1 MGMKKN
7 FRHLVAA
14 MLTMAG
20 AGVARAGENWIP
32 LLPDQDMYD
41 FQLFAPPDLR
51 EYSIWADDGDGVYFN
66 YDRLYW
72 GITVPR
78 WSTLPRR
85 RRVCR

>member
-7 FRHLVAA
+7 FRQLVAA

-20 AGVARAGENWIP
+20 AGVAQAGENWIP

-51 EYSIWADDGDGVYFN
+51 EYSM
-66 YDRLYW
+66 
-72 GITVPR
+72 
-78 WSTLPRR
+78 
-85 RRVCR
+85 